1 MSDASPDGWTAAPLG
16 AIAAINPRHPKGL
29 DDSMPVSFVPMA
41 GVSESKPDFQFVEE
55 RPLGEVRQGFTH
67 FADGDVLFAK
77 ITPCMENGKGAIAT
91 GLSNGIGCGTTE
103 LMVLRPFGGIS
114 PHYLYR
120 FLAQPVIRTEAKEH
134 FTGTAGQ
141 ARVPTRFIQELE
153 IPLAPLAEQQRIVAK
168 LEDLIDKVDACQ
180 NRLGKVQTLLKR
192 FRQSVLD
199 AAISGKLTSDWRRLT
214 SATLNASSELK
225 SLLAASERQ
234 RSGTREAQST
244 EGHEAFNEAIPDEWA
259 VPSLDDLFRFIDY
272 RGRTPTKSKSG
283 KRLISAKNIK
293 RGYISDEPVEFVS
306 EHFYRDWMTRGFPN
320 RGDIFFVTE
329 GHTMGFAALN
339 NREDEFALSQ
349 RTITLQP
356 WQQIETRCFLYFIM
370 SSPFQNL
377 VRLNATG
384 SAAVG
389 IKAAK
394 FRGLPIPFPAISEQ
408 VEIANRVE
416 ALFALADRIEVRQT
430 KVQAYV
436 SRLIPALIG
445 KAFSGE
451 LVPTEATLA
460 EREGREYE
468 PASVLLDR
476 IKRSRAEHEGASVG
490 RRGNQSVA
498 TTLKKR
504 SARSVGKPTSN
515 KRRYVAR

>member
-1 MSDASPDGWTAAPLG
+1 MSDALPQGWTAAPIG
-16 AIAAINPRHPKGL
+16 AIAAINPRHRKGL
-29 DDSMPVSFVPMA
+29 DDSVPVSFVPMA
-41 GVSESKPDFQFVEE
+41 GVSESKPEFKFMEE
-55 RPLGEVRQGFTH
+55 RPLGEVRHSFTH

-103 LMVLRPFGGIS
+103 LLVLRPLGGIS
-114 PHYLYR
+114 PHYIYR
-120 FLAQPVIRTEAKEH
+120 FLAQPLIRTEAKEH

-141 ARVPTRFIQELE
+141 ARVPTAFMEELE
-153 IPLAPLAEQQRIVAK
+153 IPLAPLAEQQRIVTK
-168 LEDLIDKVDACQ
+168 LEDLVDRVDACQ
-180 NRLGKVQTLLKR
+180 NRLGKVQILLKR

-199 AAISGKLTSDWRRLT
+199 AAITGKLTTDWRGLN
-214 SATLNASSELK
+214 SGATDPSGELK

-234 RSGTREAQST
+234 RSGTREAQPT
-244 EGHEAFNEAIPDEWA
+244 EGHETFSEAVPAEWA
-259 VPSLDDLFRFIDY
+259 IPSLDDLFRFIDY
-272 RGRTPTKSKSG
+272 RGRTPTKSKNG

-306 EHFYRDWMTRGFPN
+306 EEFYRGWMTRGLP
-320 RGDIFFVTE
+320 RKGDIFFVTE

-356 WQQIETRCFLYFIM
+356 WGPIETRCFLFFIM

-408 VEIANRVE
+408 VEIVSRVE
-416 ALFALADRIEVRQT
+416 ALLALADRIEMRHAR
-430 KVQAYV
+430 VQAHV
-436 SRLIPALIG
+436 NKLIPALIG
-445 KAFSGE
+445 KAFRGE
-451 LVPTEATLA
+451 LVPTEAELA
-460 EREGREYE
+460 TRQGREYE
-468 PASVLLDR
+468 PASALLDR
-476 IKRSRAEHEGASVG
+476 IKSGPAERGGASVSMA
-490 RRGNQSVA
+490 GN
-498 TTLKKR
+498 LR
-504 SARSVGKPTSN
+504 NELARSVGKRTPG
-515 KRRYVAR
+515 KKHVAR